1 MNKDSSEMQAAILA
15 WIGRIGAAGAEDV
28 AARFGLSV
36 AGARA
41 RLAVV
46 QRGGLIIA
54 GLGFAALVPRSMGPE
69 LYGRYALVAAL
80 AVVMAACS
88 TLGVTETIGRHGS
101 ALAAGRDHTALQR
114 LFGSVLT
121 LRLASGLSAAVVY
134 IAVTGWW
141 LRDLD
146 QMALGAAAAAVL
158 ARAIWLALFSLFLGL
173 NQAAWWGAGELIDR
187 WAVLV
192 FVFLGVLAG
201 GFRGACIG
209 LLVSEV
215 AVLAIGLWWTRDY
228 LSLRW
233 PDWTYLSPFLRVG
246 LTFFGANLLSIALQG
261 SGEVLIRGITGD
273 YAEVS
278 YYGVA
283 NGAFLSGMAGIQ
295 QLSLAFVA
303 ALVMLRQEGQS
314 ALLDDATRRL
324 TTWMTAGIM
333 TVVFAALFLAPDLVP
348 LVVGRAYGPVSVNL
362 LPMALT
368 LLVQALCSGVSVF
381 LLASDRGRVVL
392 VGSGLRLAA
401 FWILG
406 PLLIAWRGSLGA
418 WIAMLAAFVLQAVY
432 LGWRVRAEIPQTL
445 RAWCAGVALGA
456 PFVVLLWLRGPV
468 WVNVA
473 VWMGACGAYLVAL
486 TAAGVVRR
494 GELAAT
500 WSALGL
506 TGRAARTPSQTPDG

>member
-1 MNKDSSEMQAAILA
+1 MMERRGY
-15 WIGRIGAAGAEDV
+15 GRVALRNAG
-28 AARFGLSV
+28 L
-36 AGARA
+36 
-41 RLAVV
+41 LVV
-46 QRGGLIIA
+46 QRGGLLIA
-54 GLGFAALVPRSMGPE
+54 GLGFAALVPRSLGPE

-80 AVVMAACS
+80 AVVIAACS
-88 TLGVTETIGRHGS
+88 TLGVTETIGRHGP
-101 ALAAGRDHTALQR
+101 ALAGGRDHAALQR

-134 IAVTGWW
+134 IAVTSWW

-158 ARAIWLALFSLFLGL
+158 ARAIWLALFALFLGL
-173 NQAAWWGAGELIDR
+173 NQAAWWGVGELINR

-201 GFRGACIG
+201 GFRGACAG
-209 LLVSEV
+209 LLVSEAV
-215 AVLAIGLWWTRDY
+215 VLAIGLWWTRDY
-228 LSLRW
+228 LSLRR
-233 PDWTYLSPFLRVG
+233 PDWRYLSPFLRVG
-246 LTFFGANLLSIALQG
+246 LTFFGSNLLSIALQG

-283 NGAFLSGMAGIQ
+283 NGAFLSGTAAIQ

-303 ALVMLRQEGQS
+303 ALVMLRNEGES

-324 TTWMTAGIM
+324 MTWLAAGIM
-333 TVVFAALFLAPDLVP
+333 AVVFATLFLGPDLVP
-348 LVVGRAYGPVSVNL
+348 LVVGRAYRPVSVNL
-362 LPMALT
+362 VPAALT

-381 LLASDRGRVVL
+381 LLAHDRGRVVL

-401 FWILG
+401 FWIVG

-432 LGWRVRAEIPQTL
+432 LGWRVRGEIPRAL
-445 RAWCAGVALGA
+445 RAWCAAAALGM
-456 PFVVLLWLRGPV
+456 PFVALLWLRGPV
-468 WVNVA
+468 WVNV
-473 VWMGACGAYLVAL
+473 VMWLGACGAYLVAL
-486 TAAGVVRR
+486 AAFGVVRR

-506 TGRAARTPSQTPDG
+506 TRGAARTPSRAPDR